1 MELTAYEKDVLAGKF
16 GEGDAL
22 AMKIQVGI
30 GEAFDA
36 RRMVEITRAHVAL
49 SAQDADLWFVE
60 KLLSKGARCRVSP
73 TVNPSID
80 LAYLNAHLFEI
91 PKEGMDIVTA
101 TNEAYRR
108 IGATLT
114 FDCTPYLQQNIPAF
128 GEIVAFSESSATPY
142 VNSVIGARSNR
153 ESSQSALC
161 AAITGRAPEYGLLLS
176 ENRKG
181 EILVEVS
188 ARIEDDFDY
197 QLLGWCYP
205 LKHKGLEVPV
215 FTGIKKRPTP
225 EGFMNLGAQLNTSGA
240 VSMYHIVGI
249 TPEASTLEE
258 AFGGK
263 TYKEK
268 VTISDGDLEG
278 VRRQICGEPAKIDF
292 AMFGCPHLSISQVS
306 RIARILEG
314 RKVKADFWVLTSSL
328 TKELARRMGYLQT
341 IQRAGGH
348 VIADTCIDVPPCWQP
363 YYGKTGVTDSPKC
376 AYYNEI
382 RQIKFIIRPLEECVE
397 AAIRGEVSR

>member
-1 MELTAYEKDVLAGKF
+1 MNLTPIENEMLDGKH
-16 GEGDAL
+16 GQGVAL

-60 KLLSKGARCRVSP
+60 KLLSNGARCKVPP

-80 LAYLNAHLFEI
+80 LAYLNRHLFEI
-91 PKEGMDIVTA
+91 PQEGVDIVSA
-101 TNEAYRR
+101 TNAAYRQ

-142 VNSVIGARSNR
+142 VNSVLGARSNR

-161 AAITGRAPEYGLLLS
+161 AAVTGRVAEYGLLLD
-176 ENRKG
+176 EHRRG
-181 EILVEVS
+181 EIRVDVS
-188 ARIEDDFDY
+188 AAVETDFDY

-205 LKHKGLEVPV
+205 LKHKGLEIPV
-215 FTGIKKRPTP
+215 FTGIRKRPTP
-225 EGFMNLGAQLNTSGA
+225 EGFMNFGAQLNTSGA
-240 VSMYHIVGI
+240 VSMYHITGI
-249 TPEASTLEE
+249 TPEAPTIE
-258 AFGGK
+258 AAFAGK
-263 TYKEK
+263 PTRHRVEI
-268 VTISDGDLEG
+268 TNRDLEN
-278 VRRQICGEPAKIDF
+278 VREQICGTPGKIDF
-292 AMFGCPHLSISQVS
+292 AMFGCPHLTIRQVAE
-306 RIARILEG
+306 IAGVLEG
-314 RKVKADFWVLTSSL
+314 RRLKVDFWVLTSSL
-328 TKELARRMGYLQT
+328 TRELAERMGYLQT

-348 VIADTCIDVPPCWQP
+348 IVADTCIDVPPCWQP
-363 YYGKTGVTDSPKC
+363 YYGRTGVTDSPKC

-382 RQIKFIIRPLEECVE
+382 RKIKFIIRPLKESVE
-397 AAIRGEVSR
+397 AAIRGEVLQ